1 MRRIIVLALLV
12 VANGYAKDTAL
23 TLYNQNFA
31 VVRDRIVLDLKEGE
45 TRLEFS
51 EITAY
56 AEPDSVIL
64 RDLSGKNNLRILEQN
79 YRADPVSQDLLL
91 SHFEGQEIEFLSN
104 TNIVKGTIV
113 RGGNLGTITYSYSQQ
128 AIREDP
134 IIEVDGQLRFSLPGQ
149 PLFPSLGDDSIL
161 KPTFNW
167 LLHSEL
173 SGKAD
178 AELCYVSGGLNWEAD
193 YNIVAPEKG
202 NRVDLIGWVTMENNS
217 GRTFEDARIKLMAG
231 DVEKIQPTSKMM
243 LRKPKLA
250 MRSMGYSSSEP
261 AVTEKTFDEYHLYEL
276 QRTTTLRNKETKQVE
291 FLRATGVD
299 SQTVYI
305 YDGVKIDHNRYR
317 GYSYDSLRNNR
328 EYGTDCSTKVGTL
341 REFKNTK
348 ANGLGIPLP
357 KGRTR
362 FYRRDTD
369 GQLEFTGE
377 NVIDHTPKD
386 ETISIFTGNAFDLI
400 GERIRTDY
408 QINTSENW
416 IDESFEIKLRNR
428 KENETVEIRIVE
440 HLYRALSWTIV
451 EQSDIHLKTDAKTME
466 LRVQVAPGEE
476 KIITYKVHYT
486 W

>member
-1 MRRIIVLALLV
+1 MAMRR
-12 VANGYAKDTAL
+12 

-167 LLHSEL
+167 LLHSER

-178 AELCYVSGGLNWEAD
+178 AELCYVSGGLNWAAD

-202 NRVDLIGWVTMENNS
+202 NRV
-217 GRTFEDARIKLMAG
+217 
-231 DVEKIQPTSKMM
+231 
-243 LRKPKLA
+243 
-250 MRSMGYSSSEP
+250 
-261 AVTEKTFDEYHLYEL
+261 
-276 QRTTTLRNKETKQVE
+276 
-291 FLRATGVD
+291 
-299 SQTVYI
+299 
-305 YDGVKIDHNRYR
+305 
-317 GYSYDSLRNNR
+317 
-328 EYGTDCSTKVGTL
+328 
-341 REFKNTK
+341 
-348 ANGLGIPLP
+348 
-357 KGRTR
+357 
-362 FYRRDTD
+362 
-369 GQLEFTGE
+369 
-377 NVIDHTPKD
+377 
-386 ETISIFTGNAFDLI
+386 DLI